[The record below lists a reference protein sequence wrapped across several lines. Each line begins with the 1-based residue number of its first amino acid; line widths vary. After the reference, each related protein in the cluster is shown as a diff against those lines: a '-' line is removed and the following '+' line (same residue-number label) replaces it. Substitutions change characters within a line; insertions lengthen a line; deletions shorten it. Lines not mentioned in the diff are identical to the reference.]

1 MFENLIFFF
10 QCVVLDKCYDAVT
23 FDIGGDMEE
32 GSENTPLADG
42 AVHEEEDGFLC
53 WQVCLCGA
61 LWFTQNLDSAD
72 VMGPGNSD
80 WRYSYLQTGRQQ
92 EASLFPLVLKN

>member
-1 MFENLIFFF
+1 
-10 QCVVLDKCYDAVT
+10 
-23 FDIGGDMEE
+23 MEE

-42 AVHEEEDGFLC
+42 AVHEEEDGFLR
-53 WQVCLCGA
+53 WEVCLCGA

-80 WRYSYLQTGRQQ
+80 WR
-92 EASLFPLVLKN
+92 